1 VTEAP
6 IVPDERP
13 QRRREYSGPTST
25 LGLAALIIAV
35 VALAIWFFQFR
46 DTGSGGSSASGYGV
60 IAEPAGPEPT
70 GKAPATDQGRLAP
83 NFRLAS
89 PDGSSISLSDYR
101 GSYVLVN
108 FWASW
113 CGPCRDEAP
122 DLEALSTAGKGHGIA
137 VLGVNQ
143 QETPD
148 AASTFASQ
156 FGLSYSLV
164 LDRDGSVSDAYRV
177 GHGLPVSFLLS
188 PQGVII
194 KIYIG
199 QIPRDE
205 FASLQKEYAS

>member
-1 VTEAP
+1 MTEVP

-13 QRRREYSGPTST
+13 QRRREYSGPAST

-46 DTGSGGSSASGYGV
+46 DTTSGGASADGYGIV
-60 IAEPAGPEPT
+60 SEPTGPEPT
-70 GKAPATDQGRLAP
+70 GKAPSADQGRLAP
-83 NFRLAS
+83 DFRLAS
-89 PDGSSISLSDYR
+89 LDGGSSSLSDYR

-113 CGPCRDEAP
+113 CGPCRNEAP
-122 DLEALSTAGKGHGIA
+122 DLEALATGNSGIK
-137 VLGVNQ
+137 VLGINQ
-143 QETPD
+143 QETAD
-148 AASTFASQ
+148 AAKSFATQ
-156 FGLSYSLV
+156 FELSYTLV

-194 KIYIG
+194 KVYLG
-199 QIPRDE
+199 QIPHDE
-205 FASLQKEYAS
+205 FARLQKEYAS